1 MGKDKK
7 EKSRSPK
14 KAIEPKK
21 KTSKAVDHSISQ
33 DDDSKA
39 SMSVET
45 KSPRTKQQHI
55 EVIPVSNQEFNEVV
69 EEKLAEAE
77 ATIKYVIEI
86 CS

>member
-7 EKSRSPK
+7 EKSKSPK

-45 KSPRTKQQHI
+45 KSPRTKHNI

-86 CS
+86 L